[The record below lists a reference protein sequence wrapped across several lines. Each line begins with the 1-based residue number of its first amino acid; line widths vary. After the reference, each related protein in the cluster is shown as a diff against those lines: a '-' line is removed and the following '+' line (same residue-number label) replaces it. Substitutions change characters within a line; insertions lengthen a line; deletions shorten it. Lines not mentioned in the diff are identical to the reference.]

1 MAPTPQTP
9 GERPMVDR
17 STIGDVR
24 LGIKAD
30 VKALENITKSLVTM
44 RKEVDELKKSMDK
57 LAESAGKAQSNMAG
71 VKGSSA
77 KPSSSGNLA
86 GIGVGVE
93 SAGTAQS
100 VKASSAVASSA
111 AFSAIPTGGG
121 AGGAA
126 SALGAVKGGSPAAM
140 AAQVAAIVGKPIVD
154 GILGA
159 IDGAFDRLDARIEQ
173 GRQYAAPASR
183 TNLLLQQASGRQE
196 SGQGSVIDAYRKP
209 LIPYKLGMGG
219 IDEVLQFRMAY
230 GMSMNQ
236 TDIAQMGESIE
247 ALRVSS
253 GMSRSTQ
260 DILNEQQS
268 LMRPETVNRMFY
280 MLGTSAYGVGGTET
294 DPMAMRQQ
302 IVQRMGLTSKEQ
314 ISNALKLGSVAR
326 ARMADAGITDEAT
339 QTSIL
344 EYARQNVAFGE
355 AGGTGMYDPASK
367 EHRELLGD
375 AEGNFALQQEE
386 TVRQQVRREEEFMS
400 RQIDDMA
407 NTEKYQQKVVE
418 LLTSM
423 DTALQYAY
431 KMRQGYAGAIT
442 GGIKSIVTAPL
453 RGLQSLLGSI
463 GDPREIGD
471 TSPTV
476 GAGAGGLGTAGPNDS
491 SRDHEIM
498 VPAGPRGS
506 GQRISI
512 AELKNRSDFRKLD
525 QRLSSKILN
534 MMRENPNVGINS
546 GYRSDA
552 EQEALFYRQ
561 MQETTED
568 QSEVMWNGKHWKAR
582 EGYAFTAPPGR
593 SMHGTGLA
601 ADIYEEGD
609 GRSYAWIVANSARFG
624 LNNWRAKG
632 WRQDE
637 PWHVQPAEVPRYR
650 SEYDGGSYDSSGS
663 GEENASASPHSP
675 SGVAGGTG
683 GAPSLSEVDA
693 TFGSATFLASGSMNT
708 SQIISALS
716 QAGTQRLLAGQGSAT
731 GPSIV
736 GAGRP
741 SGISPSGGSGSYTS
755 GEPMSRE
762 EVARI
767 AYDAGFRGQALVN
780 MVAIAGRESSY
791 VPDAHRTDNDPSAL
805 TGDFGLWQIN
815 YSNMS
820 DSMMEQLGIANR
832 SGFFDPYVNARAAYI
847 LSNGGQNLSPWG
859 YTPGEG
865 WTEDGEPLA
874 GTNLAAAQ
882 EAVNNAGLGGS
893 EAGDPRN
900 RQLVS
905 ASVSS
910 GLRSIEVGDPLG
922 HVPTR
927 SNSSVKPAG
936 ASTVNYNSSPT
947 INVAPNIS
955 FHGMPERAD
964 LTEIARTV
972 TKILREEVE
981 RNEMRMA

>member
-1 MAPTPQTP
+1 
-9 GERPMVDR
+9 MVDR

-24 LGIKAD
+24 VGIKAD
-30 VKALENITKSLVTM
+30 VKALETITKSLTSM
-44 RKEVDELKKSMDK
+44 RKEVDSLKKSMDK
-57 LAESAGKAQSNMAG
+57 LAESAGNAQSSMAG
-71 VKGSSA
+71 VGGA
-77 KPSSSGNLA
+77 SSSRPSKSGNIA
-86 GIGVGVE
+86 GIKVGTE
-93 SAGTAQS
+93 SAGTANNVKNS
-100 VKASSAVASSA
+100 VKA
-111 AFSAIPTGGG
+111 T
-121 AGGAA
+121 AA
-126 SALGAVKGGSPAAM
+126 SAGGPGAAAAVQIGSV
-140 AAQVAAIVGKPIVD
+140 VAKPLVD
-154 GILGA
+154 AILGA
-159 IDGAFDRLDARIEQ
+159 IDGAFNRLDARIER

-219 IDEVLQFRMAY
+219 IDDVLQFRMAY

-236 TDIAQMGESIE
+236 PDISRMGQSIE

-253 GMSRSTQ
+253 GMTRSTQ

-280 MLGTSAYGVGGTET
+280 MLGTSAYGLGGTDT

-302 IVQRMGLTSKEQ
+302 IVRRMGLTSKSQ
-314 ISNALKLGSVAR
+314 ISNALKLGSVTR
-326 ARMADAGITDEAT
+326 ARMADAGITDEST

-344 EYARQNVAFGE
+344 EYARQNVAFGD
-355 AGGTGMYDPASK
+355 AGGTGMYDPSSK

-407 NTEKYQQKVVE
+407 NTEKYQQKVIE

-442 GGIKSIVTAPL
+442 GGLKSIVTAPL
-453 RGLQSLLGSI
+453 RFASSLLGAI
-463 GDPREIGD
+463 GDPREVGD
-471 TSPTV
+471 GDASPTV

-506 GQRISI
+506 GAGRISLSS
-512 AELKNRSDFRKLD
+512 LKNRSDFRKLD
-525 QRLSSKILN
+525 SRLSSKLLN
-534 MMRENPNVGINS
+534 MMRENHDIGINS
-546 GYRSDA
+546 GFRNDS

-568 QSEVMWNGKHWKAR
+568 QSEVFWNGKHWKSR

-609 GRSYAWIVANSARFG
+609 GHSYAWIVANSARFG
-624 LNNWRAKG
+624 LNNWKAKG
-632 WRQDE
+632 WRNDE
-637 PWHVQPAEVPRYR
+637 PWHVQPAEVPRFR
-650 SEYDGGSYDSSGS
+650 SQYDGGNSDSEGS
-663 GEENASASPHSP
+663 GTASPV
-675 SGVAGGTG
+675 GVSGGTG
-683 GAPSLSEVDA
+683 GVAGMAEVDA
-693 TFGSATFLASGSMNT
+693 TFGSATFLASGSMST

-716 QAGTQRLLAGQGSAT
+716 QAGTQRLLAGQTRSTGST
-731 GPSIV
+731 VI
-736 GAGRP
+736 GAGRS
-741 SGISPSGGSGSYTS
+741 SGASSGGSVSYAS
-755 GEPMSRE
+755 GQPLSRE
-762 EVARI
+762 EVAHI
-767 AYDAGFRGQALVN
+767 AYRAGFRGQALVN

-791 VPDAHRTDNDPSAL
+791 VPDAHRTNNDPSSM
-805 TGDFGLWQIN
+805 TGDLGLWQIN

-820 DSMMEQLGIANR
+820 ESMMSQLGIANR
-832 SGFFDPYVNARAAYI
+832 AGFFDPYVNARAAYI

-874 GTNLAAAQ
+874 GTNVSAAQ
-882 EAVNNAGLGGS
+882 EAVNNAGYGS
-893 EAGDPRN
+893 PEAGDPLDRV
-900 RQLVS
+900 L
-905 ASVSS
+905 
-910 GLRSIEVGDPLG
+910 
-922 HVPTR
+922 TR
-927 SNSSVKPAG
+927 SNTSPRAAG
-936 ASTVNYNSSPT
+936 SSTVNYNSSPT

-972 TKILREEVE
+972 TKILRDEVE
-981 RNEMRMA
+981 RNEMRTA